1 MMQSGQDWRGDDSS
15 ESFDGSPARRILA
28 QAQVRARPIVI
39 GRIRGQDP
47 VQMPF
52 AKDQD
57 MIQAVTPNRPDR
69 AFNMGIHQ
77 V

>member
-15 ESFDGSPARRILA
+15 GSLDGTSEWRVLA
-28 QAQVRARPIVI
+28 QSQMRARPIVI

-57 MIQAVTPNRPDR
+57 MIQAVTPQRPDQ
-69 AFNMGIHQ
+69 AL
-77 V
+77 